1 MEGEVLEGSNRMYQ
15 QLETITEDCVQTDQ
29 V

>member
-15 QLETITEDCVQTDQ
+15 QLEIITEDCVQTDQ